1 MMDKQERNHNSDG
14 RYKILFGKFLGTA
27 IKAIPFVH
35 AIATYFDVKL
45 KAKLAAYVVLI
56 SYDEESRGQPQ
67 IIIFECQKMKSR
79 QVGAWK
85 TEE

>member
-1 MMDKQERNHNSDG
+1 MVDNN
-14 RYKILFGKFLGTA
+14 KILFGKFLGTA

-56 SYDEESRGQPQ
+56 SYDEESRG
-67 IIIFECQKMKSR
+67 
-79 QVGAWK
+79 
-85 TEE
+85 